1 MRILRQ
7 SFLFLIIV
15 VIFSGHGVC
24 VAATFQGLGYLTG
37 GSCSEATAV
46 SANGLV
52 VVGTSCTAS
61 GVQAFRWTAAE
72 GIVGIPIPQGLTESW
87 ATDVSAD
94 ANYVLG
100 HGRISDTPPYDYEGF
115 RWHISG
121 QLEPIKSTGIN
132 VIAKGISG
140 DGSIVVGTSWGTG
153 IIEEAFRWT
162 AGAGI
167 CRLNDLYGES
177 VRSSAEAV
185 SADGLNVVGH
195 RIYEGPPYRDCFRWT
210 ECEVVGFGAHTAN
223 ATSSDGSVVV
233 GGLDNYQTQ
242 LFEAYRWTQEAG
254 LSLLGTCLPNY
265 HSRALAVSGDG
276 SAVVGYVQNNSGFD
290 EQKAFIWDQKHG
302 MRLLQDVLEDDF
314 GMDLSGW
321 QLAEPWASWKATGIS
336 EDGLTIVGVALNSKS
351 QREAWRAV
359 LCKTGDFDRDG
370 KVDLPDFAIMASAW
384 HSNPGDE
391 NWNADCDISEPN
403 DCCIDAG
410 DIRVLAGNWL

>member
-1 MRILRQ
+1 MQRQ
-7 SFLFLIIV
+7 SSLFLIILF
-15 VIFSGHGVC
+15 IFIGHRVC
-24 VAATFQGLGYLTG
+24 LAATFQGLGCLTR

-46 SANGLV
+46 SADGSV

-72 GIVGIPIPQGLTESW
+72 GIVGIPIPEGLTESW

-94 ANYVLG
+94 SNFVLG
-100 HGRISDTPPYDYEGF
+100 YGRISDSPPYGYEGF

-121 QLEPIKSTGIN
+121 LLDRIEATGMNIT
-132 VIAKGISG
+132 AQGISG

-153 IIEEAFRWT
+153 ITEEAFCWT
-162 AGAGI
+162 AEAGL
-167 CRLNDLYGES
+167 CRLDDLHDEG

-185 SADGLNVVGH
+185 SANGLIVVGH
-195 RIYEGPPYRDCFRWT
+195 RIYEGLPYRDCFRWT
-210 ECEVVGFGAHTAN
+210 ESEVVGFSAHTAN
-223 ATSSDGSVVV
+223 TTSSDGSVVV

-242 LFEAYRWTQEAG
+242 LFEAYRWTQATG
-254 LSLLGTCLPNY
+254 LSLLGTCLPNF

-276 SAVVGYVQNNSGFD
+276 SVVVGYVQND

-314 GMDLSGW
+314 GLDLSGW
-321 QLAEPWASWKATGIS
+321 MLAESWASWKATGIS
-336 EDGLTIVGVALNSKS
+336 QDGLTVVGVALNSQS

-359 LCKTGDFDRDG
+359 LCKLGDFQPDG
-370 KVDLPDFAIMASAW
+370 IVDMSDYAIMASAW
-384 HSNPGDE
+384 HSKPGDE

-403 DCCIDAG
+403 DCCIDAR
-410 DIRVLAGNWL
+410 DLSVLAGNWQ